1 MRDVQ
6 VGDVLE
12 CNRGR
17 TQRVVRAVSRFNN
30 GDLNCVVF
38 TIMHC
43 SWTGACTTT
52 LTYTDLNY
60 RGFRPTGV
68 RRRLRR
74 RIDKQIAHDANWMTS
89 HKDRRLLTCCD
100 VSGVP

>member
-60 RGFRPTGV
+60 RGFRPHRCPATPAQKN
-68 RRRLRR
+68 R
-74 RIDKQIAHDANWMTS
+74 QA
-89 HKDRRLLTCCD
+89 DR
-100 VSGVP
+100 S